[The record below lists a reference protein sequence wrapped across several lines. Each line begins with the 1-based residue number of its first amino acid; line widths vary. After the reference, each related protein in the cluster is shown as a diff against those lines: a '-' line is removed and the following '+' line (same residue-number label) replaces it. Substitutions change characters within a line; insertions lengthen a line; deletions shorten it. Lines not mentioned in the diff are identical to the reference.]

1 MEISPYKFNLP
12 GGDPKPDY
20 VHVVSILTAPKNH
33 IHMFQS
39 ETSFLKS
46 IAFQAS
52 CPDDYR
58 GKFNRFNCTGNE
70 VKDRYVDEIAS
81 IVNNISDNGR
91 GVAAYIAESFQSCG
105 GQILPPDGYFED
117 VYR

>member
-20 VHVVSILTAPKNH
+20 VHVVSILIASKN
-33 IHMFQS
+33 IHFRNQNLNFK
-39 ETSFLKS
+39 SFV
-46 IAFQAS
+46 FQAS

-81 IVNNISDNGR
+81 IVNNITEKGR
-91 GVAAYIAESFQSCG
+91 TIAAYIAESFQSCG
-105 GQILPPDGYFED
+105 GQIIPPEGYFQD